1 MVLRVAHSTMSA
13 TMHGVPQP
21 EVPMGYQFEATCS
34 ACDHRFTVRD
44 GGGEMFELLHCDR
57 CGRDR
62 SVAYAKAGDARQ
74 AEMQGPAAWQ
84 VHRQAL
90 EEHAGRC
97 RCGGHFRVGAPAR
110 CPKCRSTDY
119 REDPD
124 GCSILY
130 D

>member
-1 MVLRVAHSTMSA
+1 MDFIKEISKFSTA
-13 TMHGVPQP
+13 TLHEALGQIGNLP
-21 EVPMGYQFEATCS
+21 YQIKPLYKKMKVCGPAYTLKAKANMNINF
-34 ACDHRFTVRD
+34 HRAY
-44 GGGEMFELLHCDR
+44 
-57 CGRDR
+57 
-62 SVAYAKAGDARQ
+62 AYAKAGDARQ

-119 REDPD
+119 REDPE
-124 GCSILY
+124 GHSILY